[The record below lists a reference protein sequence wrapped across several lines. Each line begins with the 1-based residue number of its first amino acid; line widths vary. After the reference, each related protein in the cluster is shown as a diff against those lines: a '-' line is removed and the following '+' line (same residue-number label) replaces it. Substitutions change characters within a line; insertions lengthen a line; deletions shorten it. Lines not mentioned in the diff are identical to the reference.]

1 MKLLRIFLKVLGGLL
16 IAIVL
21 FLAVSLAPIDDTPYQ
36 QTNYYKETKQRL
48 ARLHPTTTG
57 RHPIRA
63 GWAKVNLTPSYTT
76 PTGGYGVRRGKHW
89 TTVADSIFV
98 RVIMLDN
105 GTTKAAIVSADL
117 LIIPPTVTE
126 RLKKRLPGLGL
137 RWENVFM
144 GAIHS
149 HNSIGGWAPGVV
161 GRLFS
166 GEYDSKIVDH
176 ITNTILKAIASAQQ
190 NLAPVEIGFGRVA
203 ADTLLYNRLNEGNP
217 VDGWFRMLKLRKAT
231 GASALL
237 CTYAGHSTT
246 LDAVKDFQYLS
257 RDYPGTLVDTLEKT
271 TGSFTVFM
279 SGAVGSTGPKA
290 TSEIGLVRKKT
301 YGRSLS
307 SLVLPAL
314 SQIVTRPD
322 TTLGIATLPLGL
334 REPNARV
341 LGNWRIRPWLFYDVY
356 GDFPSDL
363 KALRIGNTVLIGTP
377 CDFSGELVS
386 EFDSVARS
394 KNVNLMITSFNGGY
408 VGYITPDKYYNQE
421 AYETQTMNWFGP
433 YNGAY
438 FVEMIKGMVTKM

>member
-1 MKLLRIFLKVLGGLL
+1 MKLLRILLKVLAGLL
-16 IAIVL
+16 IAIFL
-21 FLAVSLAPIDDTPYQ
+21 FLAVSLAPVDDTPYQ
-36 QTNYYKETKQRL
+36 QTDYYQQTKQRL
-48 ARLHPTTTG
+48 TQLNPTVTG
-57 RHPIRA
+57 KYPIRA
-63 GWAKVNLTPSYTT
+63 GWASANLTPAYTT

-89 TTVADSIFV
+89 ETVADSIYV
-98 RVIMLDN
+98 RAIVLDN

-126 RLKKRLPGLGL
+126 QLKKRLPEVGLH
-137 RWENVFM
+137 WDKVFM

-166 GEYDSKIVDH
+166 GEYDEMIVDH

-190 NLAPVEIGFGRVA
+190 NIAPVAVGFGQVMA
-203 ADTLLYNRLNEGNP
+203 GSLLYNRLNEGNP
-217 VDGWFRMLKLRKAT
+217 VDGWFRMLMLQKTT
-231 GASALL
+231 GELALL

-246 LDAVKDFQYLS
+246 LDAVQDYKYLS
-257 RDYPGTLVDTLEKT
+257 RDYPGVLVDTLAKK

-290 TSEIGLVRKKT
+290 EGETGLDRKQS
-301 YGRSLS
+301 YALDLASV
-307 SLVLPAL
+307 VLPAIP
-314 SQIVTRPD
+314 QITTKPD
-322 TTLGIATLPLGL
+322 STLGIATLPLGL

-341 LGNWRIRPWLFYDVY
+341 LGNWRIRPWLFHDVY

-363 KALRIGNTVLIGTP
+363 KALRIGNTILVSTP
-377 CDFSGELVS
+377 CDFSGELLP
-386 EFDSVARS
+386 EFNAIV
-394 KNVNLMITSFNGGY
+394 KEKQVNLMITSFNGGY
-408 VGYITPDKYYNQE
+408 VGYITPDAYYNQE

-438 FVEMIKGMVTKM
+438 FVEMMKGLIAKM